1 MFHAQ
6 VSLTRLNPI
15 WLQVL
20 EYCEDG
26 SLLERLRDE
35 EKSHILVTRLLDYSI
50 QIVKGMRY
58 LEKNGCI
65 HRDLA
70 ARNVLLTQHEEVIVV
85 VL

>member
-1 MFHAQ
+1 M
-6 VSLTRLNPI
+6 
-15 WLQVL
+15 
-20 EYCEDG
+20 
-26 SLLERLRDE
+26 ERLRDQ
-35 EKSHILVTRLLDYSI
+35 EKPNVLVTKLLDYYE

-70 ARNVLLTQHEEVIVV
+70 ARNVLLTQNEKVIVV